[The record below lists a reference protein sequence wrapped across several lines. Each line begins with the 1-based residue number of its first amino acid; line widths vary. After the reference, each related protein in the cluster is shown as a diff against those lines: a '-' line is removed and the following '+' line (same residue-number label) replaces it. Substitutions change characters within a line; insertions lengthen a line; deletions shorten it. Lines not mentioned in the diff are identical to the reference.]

1 MVYKHLELSARAHQS
16 ELADALRAIVT
27 DLELPTDFSPEALA
41 DAERAIAAFEP
52 PALDLTDIE
61 FVTIDPPTSTDLD
74 QAVHIEYDGDGF
86 RVRYAI
92 ADVPA
97 FVAPGGPLDAETRQR
112 GQTIYL
118 PHERLGLH
126 PECIAEDAGSLLPDQ
141 RRSAFV
147 WTFDVAADGRLTRT
161 DLVRAVVVSRA
172 KLHYEQVQEMIDGLD
187 GARADGSLPGGETL
201 PGLRDVGR
209 ARLRRERERGG
220 ASLRL
225 PEQEVE
231 VDGDGHYVLA
241 HRSNLPAE
249 EWNAQISLMTG
260 IAAARIML
268 DGGVGILRTMPAPDE
283 KQIAGYRRQAIAL
296 GHPWDEN
303 LTYGEFLDSLNL
315 EDPAALALMY
325 SATVLFRGADYTAF
339 DGELPEE
346 REQAAIAAPYAHT
359 TAPLRRLVDR
369 FVLVACWHLVQGEAV
384 PEWVRA
390 ALPELPGHMRASGQR
405 ASAAERQAIDAVE
418 AALLA
423 GRIGESF
430 EAVVIEE
437 GMVQILEPA
446 ITAKI
451 NGEGDVDSVPGQ
463 RVRVEL
469 AEADIAARRVR
480 FVVREIISA

>member
-1 MVYKHLELSARAHQS
+1 MVFKHLGLSARAHQS
-16 ELADALRAIVT
+16 ELVDALRAIVT
-27 DLELPTDFSPEALA
+27 DLELPTGFSDEALA
-41 DAERAIAAFEP
+41 DARRAIEQFELP
-52 PALDLTDIE
+52 SIDMSDVE

-74 QAVHIEYDGDGF
+74 QAVHIEYDGDGY

-97 FVAPGGPLDAETRQR
+97 FVKDGGPLDAETRLR
-112 GQTIYL
+112 GQTVYL
-118 PHERLGLH
+118 PHERIGLH
-126 PECIAEDAGSLLPDQ
+126 PEIISEDAGSLLPDQ

-147 WTFDVAADGRLTRT
+147 WTLDVAADGRLART

-187 GARADGSLPGGETL
+187 GARSNGSLPGGETL
-201 PGLRDVGR
+201 AGLRDVGR

-231 VDGDGHYVLA
+231 VNGDGHYVLA

-268 DGGVGILRTMPAPDE
+268 DGGVGILRTMPAPDP
-283 KQIAGYRRQAIAL
+283 KQIAAYRRQAIAL
-296 GHPWDEN
+296 GHPWDDGV
-303 LTYGEFLDSLNL
+303 TYGEFLDSLDI
-315 EDPAALALMY
+315 EDPSALALMY
-325 SATVLFRGADYTAF
+325 SATVLFRGAGYTAF

-346 REQAAIAAPYAHT
+346 TEQAAIAAPYAHT
-359 TAPLRRLVDR
+359 TAPLRRLIDR
-369 FVLVACWHLVQGEAV
+369 FVLVACWHLVHEEPV
-384 PEWVRA
+384 PGWVRE
-390 ALPELPGHMRASGQR
+390 ALPELPGHMGASGQR

-423 GRIGESF
+423 GRVGEAF
-430 EAVVIEE
+430 DAVVIEE

-446 ITAKI
+446 ITAKLD
-451 NGEGDVDSVPGQ
+451 GGDGLEPVPGQ

-469 AEADIAARRVR
+469 TEADIAARRVR
-480 FVVREIISA
+480 FEVREILSE